1 MHLLYEF
8 KCILYD
14 VRFCMNIVLMDAS
27 VDRCISNVMHDSDR
41 ERLNMNRRLIP
52 IISIITSYSI
62 RNSTNVFS

>member
-27 VDRCISNVMHDSDR
+27 VDRCVSNVMHDSDK
-41 ERLNMNRRLIP
+41 ERLNMNRRETP
-52 IISIITSYSI
+52 IISI
-62 RNSTNVFS
+62 